1 MGSFSTDDFVN
12 GRYRVVRPLGKG
24 AMGTVYL
31 AEDLL
36 KVQRRVA
43 LKVLNAENVDDS
55 EEWSKG
61 EYEALTRLRH
71 PNLARVFDFGRVRE
85 SDDFYIVSEFI
96 RGEDLLTA
104 SQDFSLEELNDVI
117 VQICRALEYIHTQ
130 GYIHFDIKPDN
141 ILVTRQRSI
150 GEDGTSKVQ
159 WQEKVGGSTDKG
171 SGPPRVK
178 LIDFGLA
185 ERITG
190 TFAFAIKGTLHYV
203 APEIIAG
210 GTPDRRADLYSF
222 GVSLCQ
228 ILTGKLPF
236 VSEEGTSLPQARTN
250 WREKLRRS
258 LAGQPEYLI
267 DIVLRLLDHEPDR
280 RFSSSR
286 EIIQTLNAGAGR
298 HYQIETP
305 ETQVSYLHCSRLIG
319 RRKELN
325 QLKEAAET
333 LLLEKEETS
342 PADICSPGGDEAEM
356 EAFGSPILHLVTG
369 EIGCGKSRLLE
380 EFDHF
385 LKMREVPFHIGNC
398 YETSHD
404 PYQAFRE
411 IFEQVAIDVGLDSE
425 IFMEN
430 AATIR
435 KLCPRLRESGEEQGA
450 DEEMRSR
457 EDKERLYFIEKL
469 SAFLLDATRISP
481 RVICLNNL
489 HWADEATISLLEKF
503 IETVARR
510 KRKGQV
516 VPLVVVTLRSDEIL
530 PEALRGL
537 ISRVKE
543 QGGIEEISLRRFNR
557 AQITELIHHMLQVE
571 EIPAQILDR
580 LEERTGGNPL
590 FIVET
595 LKSLQEEGIIAREGE
610 VWCIRNGGDL
620 SRVEMPHG
628 IGAILLRR
636 VRSLDS
642 AERAALQF
650 LAVHDKPTSL
660 RLIEHLTASEG
671 TDPRSPLRELENRGM
686 VSKSFDGGKTTFS
699 INQPKLR
706 EMVYEDLSDSL
717 RKRLH
722 GELGEALAGEH
733 EGDIEGILE
742 DLAYH
747 FQLSDRQEKA
757 LELTLQAAESMSAI
771 FAHKRAIEH
780 YSHVLA
786 QVNGKPEHF
795 DVWWRA
801 QERIGDIATI
811 RGDLDTA
818 HGSYDELLQCEAP
831 GVGTSGEWDR
841 ARVLRK
847 MGKLDEIQ
855 GDYKKA
861 LRHYRESVDQTE
873 NVDNVEGERE
883 RVKALSSLAWINVC
897 LGQYDRAMKISAD
910 ALQLADQLDEQAE
923 HAMIFTTIASAN
935 LYKGNIHQA
944 VEFHQRALEIRERLE
959 QTPEII
965 ISLNRLG
972 EAYLAGAEY
981 SEALQQIDQA
991 LAASEEIG
999 DAFGRAMSLNLLATT
1014 HLQLGDLDTADR
1026 FLGVSLK
1033 LSREFRMRFLTLR
1046 NHLLRGRLRKERGDH
1061 SGGESDL
1068 LRVLGA
1074 YARQGV
1080 GQGLVECLL
1089 ELADLQCLATEYDK
1103 AIDSIGRAVSSA
1115 RTLGNPI
1122 LEVRAL
1128 LLEITIDRTSKRES
1142 FEKLLQRVAKLV
1154 PMAESTGLRELR
1166 AAVDIERAELSVQS
1180 RDLEEARRWY
1190 QAAEDHI
1197 REVADRLSHGM
1208 RETYLSRHR
1217 ISLPR
1222 GGASEVREIDLPPA
1236 PEVVPTA
1243 ETVTREETSD
1253 LTGRQKELLRVASL
1267 LQDVGQNGNFSAFLP
1282 KVVNCLTSACRAE
1295 AGFLLTRD
1303 GDAVRVVSGFDGH
1316 GEPLRS
1322 CAHLI
1327 CLEALED
1334 VWENSRAVLAPRVVD
1349 DPRVQGYESLY
1360 SHNIG
1365 SLAILPVKSEGAIR
1379 AVVYLVNPGPEE
1391 LVDRE
1396 GGPVLLAYLNLL
1408 SLILPRRT
1416 SSTIVN

>member
-1 MGSFSTDDFVN
+1 
-12 GRYRVVRPLGKG
+12 
-24 AMGTVYL
+24 MGTVYL

-36 KVQRRVA
+36 KVHRRIA

-104 SQDFSLEELNDVI
+104 SHDFNLEELNDVI

-159 WQEKVGGSTDKG
+159 WQEIGRGSTDKG

-190 TFAFAIKGTLHYV
+190 TFDFAIKGTLHYV

-210 GTPDRRADLYSF
+210 GTPDRRADLYSL
-222 GVSLCQ
+222 GVTLCQ
-228 ILTGKLPF
+228 ILTGELPF
-236 VSEEGTSLPQARTN
+236 VTEEGAALPQTRTN
-250 WREKLRRS
+250 WREKLRGA

-267 DIVLRLLDHEPDR
+267 EIVLRLLDHEPDR

-305 ETQVSYLHCSRLIG
+305 ETQVSYLYCSRLVG

-325 QLKEAAET
+325 QLKEAAES
-333 LLLEKEETS
+333 LLVGSDKTASTS
-342 PADICSPGGDEAEM
+342 DEGVSESPGNGLLK
-356 EAFGSPILHLVTG
+356 PTTLHLVTG

-385 LKMREVPFHIGNC
+385 LKMREVPFHTGNC

-411 IFEQVAIDVGLDSE
+411 IIEQVAIDVGLDSE
-425 IFMEN
+425 LFLKY

-435 KLCPRLRESGEEQGA
+435 KLCPRLRESGGDPGA
-450 DEEMRSR
+450 ESETGSR
-457 EDKERLYFIEKL
+457 EDKERLYFIERL
-469 SAFLLDATRISP
+469 SAFLVDATQNGP
-481 RVICLNNL
+481 RVIAINNL
-489 HWADEATISLLEKF
+489 HWADEATTSLLEKF
-503 IETVARR
+503 IETVSRR
-510 KRKGQV
+510 KQQGQQ
-516 VPLVVVTLRSDEIL
+516 VPMVIATMRSDEVIPEGMRIL
-530 PEALRGL
+530 LAQTKDQQGL
-537 ISRVKE
+537 
-543 QGGIEEISLRRFNR
+543 EEISLRRFNR

-610 VWCIRNGGDL
+610 SWCIRNGGDL

-636 VRSLDS
+636 VRSLEA
-642 AERAALQF
+642 AEQSALQL

-660 RLIEHLTASEG
+660 RLLEQFSGAEEG
-671 TDPRSPLRELENRGM
+671 DSRSPLRELENRGM

-699 INQPKLR
+699 IIQPKLR
-706 EMVYEDLSDSL
+706 EIVYGDLSDSL

-722 GELGEALAGEH
+722 GELGEALATEH
-733 EGDIEGILE
+733 QGDIETILE

-747 FQLSDRQEKA
+747 FQLSDRQGKA

-780 YSHVLA
+780 YRHALN
-786 QVNGKPEHF
+786 QVNGKQEHF
-795 DVWWRA
+795 GVWWRA
-801 QERIGDIATI
+801 HERIGDIATI
-811 RGDLDTA
+811 RGDLETA
-818 HGSYDELLQCEAP
+818 QESYDELLQSD
-831 GVGTSGEWDR
+831 VSGSDTEEDWGR

-847 MGKLDEIQ
+847 MGKLDEIR

-861 LRHYRESVDQTE
+861 LRHYREAVEETEGLDSVD
-873 NVDNVEGERE
+873 GIRE
-883 RVKALSSLAWINVC
+883 RVNSLSSLAWISVC

-910 ALQLADQLDEQAE
+910 ALGLADELNEHSE

-935 LYKGNIHQA
+935 LYKGNIPQA
-944 VEFHQRALEIRERLE
+944 IEFHQRALEIRERLE
-959 QTPEII
+959 KAPEII

-981 SEALQQIDQA
+981 SEALKHIDQS

-999 DAFGRAMSLNLLATT
+999 DAFGRAMSLNLLATV
-1014 HLQLGDLDTADR
+1014 HLHLGDLDAADR
-1026 FLGVSLK
+1026 FLGVSLN
-1033 LSREFRMRFLTLR
+1033 LSRDYRMRFLTLR
-1046 NHLLRGRLRKERGDH
+1046 NHLLRGRLRKERGDY
-1061 SGGESDL
+1061 SGGEGDL

-1089 ELADLQCLATEYDK
+1089 ELADLQRLASEFDK
-1103 AIDSIGRAVSSA
+1103 ALDSIGRAVSSA
-1115 RTLGNPI
+1115 RALGNPI
-1122 LEVRAL
+1122 LEVRTQ
-1128 LLEITIDRTSKRES
+1128 LLEVTIDRVSKGQKIEDLQPRL
-1142 FEKLLQRVAKLV
+1142 EKLAVL
-1154 PMAESTGLRELR
+1154 AESTGLRELR
-1166 AAVDIERAELSVQS
+1166 AAVEIEGAELSVQS
-1180 RDLEEARRWY
+1180 RNLEDARRRY
-1190 QAAEDHI
+1190 QTAEDHI
-1197 REVADRLSHGM
+1197 REVADRLSHEK

-1217 ISLPR
+1217 ISVPR
-1222 GGASEVREIDLPPA
+1222 GGAKEVREVDRSEA
-1236 PEVVPTA
+1236 PEDSSVEDRGVREPTA
-1243 ETVTREETSD
+1243 D
-1253 LTGRQKELLRVASL
+1253 LSGRQKELLRVASL
-1267 LQDVGQNGNFSAFLP
+1267 LQEVGQNGNFSAFLP
-1282 KVVNCLTSACRAE
+1282 KVVNCLTSACGAE
-1295 AGFLLTRD
+1295 AGFLLTRN
-1303 GDAVRVVSGFDGH
+1303 GDAVRVVSGFDGN

-1322 CAHLI
+1322 SAHLI

-1334 VWENSRAVLAPRVVD
+1334 VWENSRGVLAQRVVD

-1365 SLAILPVKSEGAIR
+1365 SLAILPVKSEGVMR

-1391 LVDRE
+1391 LVGRE

-1408 SLILPRRT
+1408 SLILPRR
-1416 SSTIVN
+1416 SSSVVVD